1 MRGGAG
7 ERKGMG
13 EAEATGGERAGVS
26 SHLPS
31 GPEDCVRRLQIRKT
45 GDTGGRGLAP
55 ARPGPAPEP
64 QRHAP
69 FCSPVPRLLRGL
81 RGGPLWDGEGRGRQ
95 GCGDGGGGGL
105 LKGRRCA
112 GQEVRPACRDKA
124 VGTFGSQAPGAALQL
139 PLSPMLCSSPTRASS
154 SFSRLSEPQ
163 TASQRSCRA
172 HPPGIIPAGPPP
184 TSFLPPTLLQPHGAP
199 HCPSYRPGPLQLQG
213 LGTGNSCLPWAIPH
227 PPCLESWTLD
237 ATRDL
242 PGHQA
247 QPHPATGDLKRDRH
261 LPGGAFYDELSP
273 RPSHS
278 CSPLPTPQMAADLG
292 LEEGVPVTQVPPS
305 GLGPASGGR
314 SWRYMAAAPLSP
326 QGPQPPCPPSPATV
340 RPILQPVTFVLQCRV
355 AARPPQVVLRVLPL
369 AGDLA
374 GREGGRGPQGLDGQ
388 QGTAALL
395 GR

>member
-1 MRGGAG
+1 M
-7 ERKGMG
+7 KGMG

-45 GDTGGRGLAP
+45 GGTGGRGLAP

-172 HPPGIIPAGPPP
+172 HPLALSLPVPPP
-184 TSFLPPTLLQPHGAP
+184 PPSYPQLCSSHMELLTVPPTGQAP
-199 HCPSYRPGPLQLQG
+199 CSCRDLAQATPASLGPFPTLPAWNPGPWMPR
-213 LGTGNSCLPWAIPH
+213 GTFQDIRPNP
-227 PPCLESWTLD
+227 T
-237 ATRDL
+237 
-242 PGHQA
+242 
-247 QPHPATGDLKRDRH
+247 QPL
-261 LPGGAFYDELSP
+261 
-273 RPSHS
+273 
-278 CSPLPTPQMAADLG
+278 
-292 LEEGVPVTQVPPS
+292 V
-305 GLGPASGGR
+305 
-314 SWRYMAAAPLSP
+314 
-326 QGPQPPCPPSPATV
+326 
-340 RPILQPVTFVLQCRV
+340 I
-355 AARPPQVVLRVLPL
+355 
-369 AGDLA
+369 
-374 GREGGRGPQGLDGQ
+374 
-388 QGTAALL
+388 
-395 GR
+395 